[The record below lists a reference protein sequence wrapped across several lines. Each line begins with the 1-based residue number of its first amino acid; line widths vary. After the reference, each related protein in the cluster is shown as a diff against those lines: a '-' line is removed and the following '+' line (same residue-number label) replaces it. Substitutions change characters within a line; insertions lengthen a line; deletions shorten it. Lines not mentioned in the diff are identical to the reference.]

1 MLEEKDLIEEIRN
14 WTPIKMFSYK
24 LQFINSEYIIN
35 WKALLIILFVIIL
48 DLSDNF
54 YMIYSAEAL
63 HYVANLRGSWRPK
76 VPSLLMQA
84 SMNIG
89 IC

>member
-1 MLEEKDLIEEIRN
+1 MN
-14 WTPIKMFSYK
+14 TYSYK

-89 IC
+89 FKTCTGYVNFCNEKLL